1 MKLSR
6 LAATA
11 LLAPCLMASS
21 ATPAFAGCPPPGW
34 STEELRALKSG
45 AFVVAG
51 DERRQ
56 QLALGLTGCLADADP
71 ALRDGIAFEAY
82 STWLRAGLLTEASR
96 LELLRQLLPAIA
108 PEQSDAAGFRQPFSA
123 LVLAELARADRK
135 ASYLTPAQRQALV
148 EAASSYL
155 ESVRDYRGYD
165 PREGW
170 RHGVAHGSDLLMQLA
185 LNEALTKPQLDR
197 ILQAVKQ
204 QVAPPGEHFYIY
216 GESERLARP
225 LLFVAMRGL
234 HSPEEWSAWFE
245 QIAAPAPLSAW
256 DQAFQSNAGLARR
269 HNTRAFLL
277 VVASEVRD
285 SRNEQLATLAPMVMG
300 ALAKVP

>member
-1 MKLSR
+1 MPGGILR
-6 LAATA
+6 D
-11 LLAPCLMASS
+11 PRR
-21 ATPAFAGCPPPGW
+21 AGCPPPGW
-34 STEELRALKSG
+34 STEDLRALKAG
-45 AFVVAG
+45 AFVVAD

-56 QLALGLTGCLADADP
+56 QLALGLTPCLADADP
-71 ALRDGIAFEAY
+71 SLRDGIAFEAY
-82 STWLRAGLLTEASR
+82 STWLRAGLLNEASR
-96 LELLRQLLPAIA
+96 LELLRQLSPAIA

-135 ASYLTPAQRQALV
+135 SSYLTPAQRQALV
-148 EAASSYL
+148 EAASTYL

-197 ILQAVKQ
+197 ILQAVRQ

-225 LLFVAMRGL
+225 VLFAAMRGL
-234 HSPEEWSAWFE
+234 HSPEEWTAWFE
-245 QIAAPAPLSAW
+245 QLASPSPLAGW

-285 SRNEQLATLAPMVMG
+285 SRNEQLSKLAPIVTA